1 MKLSENIIEWIK
13 DIAIAVLAAI
23 LILQFIQPT
32 IVQEHSMENTLHE
45 NDYVFVSKQ
54 SYKIFGSPQRGDI
67 IVFNSALTTVSGSK
81 KMLVKRIIGLP
92 GDTVEIKK
100 GVVYVNGDPV
110 DETYTKDGYTATE
123 MDAVK
128 VSSNHVFVM
137 GDNRQNSADSRSES
151 IGQVSLDDVVGKV
164 VLRAFPFSA
173 FGKVE

>member
-1 MKLSENIIEWIK
+1 MKLSENIIEWVK

-54 SYKIFGSPQRGDI
+54 AYKIFGEPERGDI
-67 IVFNSALTTVSGSK
+67 IVFNSELTTVTGDK

-92 GDTVEIKK
+92 GDKVSITQ
-100 GVVYVNGDPV
+100 GVVYINGEPL
-110 DETYTKDGYTATE
+110 DETYTKDGYTASE
-123 MDAVK
+123 MEEVT
-128 VSSNHVFVM
+128 VTSRHLFVM
-137 GDNRQNSADSRSES
+137 GDNRQGSADSRSEA
-151 IGQVSLDDVVGKV
+151 IGLVSYDDVVGKV
-164 VLRAFPFSA
+164 VLRAYPFSD

>member
-92 GDTVEIKK
+92 GDTVEIK
-100 GVVYVNGDPV
+100 
-110 DETYTKDGYTATE
+110 
-123 MDAVK
+123 
-128 VSSNHVFVM
+128 
-137 GDNRQNSADSRSES
+137 
-151 IGQVSLDDVVGKV
+151 
-164 VLRAFPFSA
+164 
-173 FGKVE
+173 